1 VVPGVLFRRLC
12 FLFNQL
18 LAIFTS
24 GARGH
29 EGVLPGMALPDD
41 PANCLGLWYR
51 VAAMTPSIGRCA
63 VGVCAIII
71 LLYMLAGCTTALP
84 APGSRHGLP
93 APIREVLPNGMRLI
107 VQEHRAAATVAIHLW
122 TGVGGR
128 DEAVGERGFSHFA
141 EHMLF
146 KGTETRSRGFVERDV
161 EAVGGRTNAGT
172 SNDYTFYYLLLPATR
187 TAEGISTIA
196 DMVLNSVFD
205 PTELTR
211 ERDVVFEEVR
221 LNEDN
226 PRASLGRQLYSLLY
240 QGHPYGRPVLGD
252 AADLRGA
259 TQETLRGFYKRHYV
273 PENMALVV
281 VGPVKPAEVR
291 AAAVAAFG
299 AVPRGG
305 YTRQALPPTSAL
317 EGVRARSV
325 ERPERQTQLGLAWLA
340 PPLGHPDM
348 PAVDVLSHI
357 LGGSRSSR
365 LNQALREKA
374 RLVSGIS
381 GWYGALQGAGAVGV
395 TAQLESGDH
404 AAVERGIL
412 AEIHRI
418 QADGVTPDELTR
430 AITASEAQR
439 EFSRETVEG
448 LALAYGRAEM
458 TWSLEA
464 ERAYV
469 DRVRAVTRGQVQE
482 AARRYLTEAYARLAF
497 VPRGRAQ

>member
-1 VVPGVLFRRLC
+1 MFPPCL
-12 FLFNQL
+12 
-18 LAIFTS
+18 
-24 GARGH
+24 RGY
-29 EGVLPGMALPDD
+29 EGVLPGMPSTDD

-51 VAAMTPSIGRCA
+51 VAAMVPSIGRCA
-63 VGVCAIII
+63 VRVCAIAF
-71 LLYMLAGCTTALP
+71 LLYTLGGCVTASP
-84 APGSRHGLP
+84 TPGSRGLP

-107 VQEHRAAATVAIHLW
+107 IQEHHAAATVAIHLW
-122 TGVGGR
+122 AGVGGR

-146 KGTETRSRGFVERDV
+146 KGTETRPRGFVERDV

-187 TAEGISTIA
+187 MVAGISVMA

-205 PTELTR
+205 PTELAR

-226 PRASLGRQLYSLLY
+226 PRSSLGRQLYGLLY
-240 QGHPYGRPVLGD
+240 QGHPYGSSVLGD
-252 AADLRGA
+252 AGDLRGA
-259 TQETLRGFYKRHYV
+259 TQATLRGYYKRHYV

-281 VGPVKPAEVR
+281 VGPVNPAEVR
-291 AAAVAAFG
+291 ATAIAAFG
-299 AVPRGG
+299 AIPRAGF
-305 YTRQALPPTSAL
+305 TRQALPEPAPL
-317 EGVRARSV
+317 DGVRTRSV

-365 LNQALREKA
+365 LNQALRERA

-395 TAQLESGDH
+395 TAQLESGDQE
-404 AAVERGIL
+404 AVERAIL
-412 AEIHRI
+412 AEIRRI
-418 QADGVTPDELTR
+418 QADGVTAEELAR
-430 AITASEAQR
+430 SITASEAQR

-448 LALAYGRAEM
+448 LALAYGRAEI

-469 DRVRAVTRGQVQE
+469 DRVRAVTGGQVQE
-482 AARRYLTEAYARLAF
+482 AARRYLTDSYARLAF

>member
-1 VVPGVLFRRLC
+1 MTAP
-12 FLFNQL
+12 
-18 LAIFTS
+18 
-24 GARGH
+24 
-29 EGVLPGMALPDD
+29 
-41 PANCLGLWYR
+41 PA
-51 VAAMTPSIGRCA
+51 A
-63 VGVCAIII
+63 
-71 LLYMLAGCTTALP
+71 
-84 APGSRHGLP
+84 GSRPKLP
-93 APIREVLPNGMRLI
+93 APIREVLSNGMRLI
-107 VQEHRAAATVAIHLW
+107 IQEHRAAATVAIHLW

-128 DEAVGERGFSHFA
+128 DEAIGERGFSHFA

-146 KGTETRSRGFVERDV
+146 KGTETRPRGFVERDV

-172 SNDYTFYYLLLPATR
+172 SNDYTFYYLLLPAPR
-187 TAEGISTIA
+187 AAHGISTIA
-196 DMVLNSVFD
+196 DMVLNSTFD
-205 PTELTR
+205 PAELAR

-226 PRASLGRQLYSLLY
+226 PRSSLGRQLYGLLF
-240 QGHPYGRPVLGD
+240 QGHPYGRSVLGD

-259 TQETLRGFYKRHYV
+259 SRDTLRGYYKRHYV

-281 VGPVKPAEVR
+281 VGPVKPEEVR

-299 AVPRGG
+299 GLPRTG
-305 YTRQALPPTSAL
+305 YTRQGLPAPVAP
-317 EGVRARSV
+317 EGVRARMV

-340 PPLGHPDM
+340 PSLGHPDM
-348 PAVDVLSHI
+348 AAVDVLSHI

-365 LNQALREKA
+365 LNQALRERA

-404 AAVERGIL
+404 QAVERGVL
-412 AEIHRI
+412 AEIRRI
-418 QADGVTPDELTR
+418 QTDGVTAQELAR

-448 LALAYGRAEM
+448 LALAYGRAE
-458 TWSLEA
+458 TVWSLDA
-464 ERAYV
+464 ERGYV
-469 DRVRAVTRGQVQE
+469 DRVRQVTAAEVRE
-482 AARRYLTEAYARLAF
+482 AARRYLTDSYARLAF

>member
-1 VVPGVLFRRLC
+1 MPEGFRVQLVHSFNTLRLRPP
-12 FLFNQL
+12 
-18 LAIFTS
+18 I
-24 GARGH
+24 GHRGH
-29 EGVLPGMALPDD
+29 EGVLPGMAPTDD

-63 VGVCAIII
+63 VRVCAIAF
-71 LLYMLAGCTTALP
+71 LLYTLGGCVTAPP
-84 APGSRHGLP
+84 APGARGLP

-107 VQEHRAAATVAIHLW
+107 IQEHRAAATVAIHLW

-128 DEAVGERGFSHFA
+128 DEAIGERGFSHFA

-146 KGTETRSRGFVERDV
+146 KGTATRPRGFVESDV

-187 TAEGISTIA
+187 TVPGISLIA

-226 PRASLGRQLYSLLY
+226 PRSSLGRQLYSVLY
-240 QGHPYGRPVLGD
+240 QGHPYGRSVLGD
-252 AADLRGA
+252 AGDLRGA
-259 TQETLRGFYKRHYV
+259 TQETLRGYYKRHYV

-281 VGPVKPAEVR
+281 VGPVNPAEVR
-291 AAAVAAFG
+291 AAAIAAFG
-299 AVPRGG
+299 AIPRAG
-305 YTRQALPPTSAL
+305 YTRPAVPAPAPLD
-317 EGVRARSV
+317 GVRTRSV

-395 TAQLESGDH
+395 TAQLESADQE
-404 AAVERGIL
+404 AVERGIL
-412 AEIHRI
+412 AEIRRI
-418 QADGVTPDELTR
+418 QADGVTPEELAR
-430 AITASEAQR
+430 SITASEAQR

-448 LALAYGRAEM
+448 LALAYGRAET

-464 ERAYV
+464 ERAYL
-469 DRVRAVTRGQVQE
+469 DRVRAVTGAQVQE
-482 AARRYLTEAYARLAF
+482 AARRYLTDAYARLAF